1 MWPEWYY
8 LWVVDLRP
16 HKRWMLVVPH
26 IYLLNHECLVH
37 LSPSF
42 PFYLVWN
49 MYALLVFI
57 SLQHSSNAIFIS
69 NTQFHLV
76 SFLFLKSY
84 FL

>member
-1 MWPEWYY
+1 
-8 LWVVDLRP
+8 
-16 HKRWMLVVPH
+16 MLVVSH

-57 SLQHSSNAIFIS
+57 SLQHSSNAILIS

-76 SFLFLKSY
+76 SFLFLNLIFYSKCRK
-84 FL
+84 FLKYSNSTCYKF